1 MSLHRASLFAITALF
16 TAGMTSIASAG
27 CCDWGASAPFAYAPT
42 GCGGGCGTPTAA
54 IIYAQPVAPAPA
66 PVIVSTWATGWGTGC
81 GCQRAVAYAAPVL
94 APTPI
99 APAPIYVVNQGP
111 EYAGP
116 GLMVPYRTYSPAAAY
131 AASSAYPY
139 VPGYG
144 YGYGTPAYYPHHV
157 YGRPA
162 PRIAYRERVF
172 AHPRYYAQHY
182 YGPMPRWRPYPHR
195 PLGVRG

>member
-27 CCDWGASAPFAYAPT
+27 CCGWGVTAPIAYAPA
-42 GCGGGCGTPTAA
+42 GCGGCGAPTAA
-54 IIYAQPVAPAPA
+54 IIYAQPVAPAP
-66 PVIVSTWATGWGTGC
+66 VIVSTWNTGC
-81 GCQRAVAYAAPVL
+81 GCQQPVVYAAP
-94 APTPI
+94 T
-99 APAPIYVVNQGP
+99 PIYVVNQGP

-116 GLMVPYRTYSPAAAY
+116 GLMVPYRTWSPAAAY
-131 AASSAYPY
+131 GPESEYPY

-144 YGYGTPAYYPHHV
+144 NGNGNGHGNGYGNGASPYGVHHV
-157 YGRPA
+157 YRAPA
-162 PRIAYRERVF
+162 PRIVYREHF
-172 AHPRYYAQHY
+172 YGHPHY